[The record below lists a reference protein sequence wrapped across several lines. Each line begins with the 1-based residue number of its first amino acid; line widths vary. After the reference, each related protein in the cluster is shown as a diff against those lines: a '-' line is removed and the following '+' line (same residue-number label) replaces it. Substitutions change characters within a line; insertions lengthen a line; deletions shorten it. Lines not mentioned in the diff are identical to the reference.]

1 MCCHCSPEMVQSK
14 AYGTATD
21 IFALGMVIFELFSR
35 YLRGVEVSAINK
47 ETVQAHAMKVRLA
60 MV

>member
-1 MCCHCSPEMVQSK
+1 MVQSK